1 MLTPGMAKEHLPDQK
16 AEHEAGRT
24 GKRDSDA
31 AQRETL
37 NFPEY
42 DRAENGLSIGGGQW

>member
-1 MLTPGMAKEHLPDQK
+1 MPQEYLPDQK

-31 AQRETL
+31 PHRETL
-37 NFPEY
+37 
-42 DRAENGLSIGGGQW
+42 DLAENRLSIGGGQW

>member
-1 MLTPGMAKEHLPDQK
+1 MLAPGMAQEYLPDQK
-16 AEHEAGRT
+16 AEHKAGRT

-37 NFPEY
+37 
-42 DRAENGLSIGGGQW
+42 DLAENGPSIGGGQW